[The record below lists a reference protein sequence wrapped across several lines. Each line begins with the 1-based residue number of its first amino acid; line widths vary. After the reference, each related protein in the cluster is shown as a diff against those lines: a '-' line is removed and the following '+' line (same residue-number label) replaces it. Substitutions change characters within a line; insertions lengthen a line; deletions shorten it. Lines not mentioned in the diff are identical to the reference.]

1 MSTMILAPAP
11 VQQFTDSNGALL
23 VGGRLFCYAA
33 GTTTKQAAFTDA
45 GGATALPNPIVL
57 NVRGEVA
64 ASATGTSCGLWL
76 DPTLSYKFVLAP
88 ANDSD
93 PPTNPIWTAD
103 NVASPQSAILAALNA
118 YEAQLGGVPVG
129 VMTAYGGATAP
140 TGWLLCYGQAVS
152 RSAYAALFAAIGI
165 AYGQGDGSSTFNIPD
180 KRGRISIGADNM
192 GGSAAGVVT
201 QAVSNVNAAL
211 VGAIGGDQYAQ
222 ADTGL
227 AASTTV
233 SLIDTGHLHGFP
245 NSSTQDFLLAQRTT
259 GFGFPNISS
268 AGNWNPTD
276 TTTAVATT
284 GIRATATTTI
294 TTTLTGTAQ
303 NMPPV
308 EVDNWIIFTGVAA

>member
-103 NVASPQSAILAALNA
+103 NVASPQSVILAALNA
-118 YEAQLGGVPVG
+118 YEARLGGVPVG

-152 RSAYAALFAAIGI
+152 RTTYAALFATIGI

-201 QAVSNVNAAL
+201 QAVSNVNAA
-211 VGAIGGDQYAQ
+211 VIGAIGGDQHAQ

-227 AASTTV
+227 TATSTANSVVT
-233 SLIDTGHLHGFP
+233 DPGHLHNFIPISDGGTGAKAGGRNGFP
-245 NSSTQDFLLAQRTT
+245 EPAMQ
-259 GFGFPNISS
+259 
-268 AGNWNPTD
+268 
-276 TTTAVATT
+276 TATATT
-284 GIRATATTTI
+284 GIAVTTTVATTI
-294 TTTLTGTAQ
+294 STTLTGTAQ

-308 EVDNWIIFTGVAA
+308 GVDNWIIFTGVAS